1 MFKKLLVANRG
12 EIALRV
18 MRTCKEMGIATVAV
32 YSEADDQALHVQ
44 EADEAYCIGPPP
56 AEESYLNI
64 DSIID
69 AAVTSGAQ
77 AVHPGYGFLSENPD
91 FAEACASARLVFVG
105 PSPEAMRL
113 LGDKAAAKRLAIS
126 TGVPVVPG
134 YQGRGQTDAT
144 LLRKAREIGFPV
156 LIKAAR
162 GGGGRGMRLVYRES
176 EFMEA
181 AQGARREA
189 TSAFG
194 DGSLLLEKFLERPR
208 HIEVQIIGDGH
219 GNLLSLG
226 ERECSLQR
234 RYQKVVEES
243 PSPAV
248 GPGLRQQM
256 ERAALDIGAGAGYT
270 NAGTVEFLLD
280 TDGAFYFLEV
290 NTRLQV
296 EHPVTEWVTGLDL
309 VQLQLMVAYGQPLPL
324 KQDDVVLRGCSIEAR
339 IYAEDPG
346 NDYLPGAGLLSSFTP
361 PSGPWVR
368 NDLGVYQGY
377 EVPIYYDSLLAK
389 LTVYGQDRRQAVMR
403 LRRAL
408 GQYVIAGV
416 ATNLEML
423 RAIASDPDFEK
434 GRIDTQFLARRIEP
448 LMKARDQAPPEAV
461 ISATA
466 YKLASF
472 GLLGGNTLKESS
484 GGDDPWQVGGP
495 WRLNRA
501 GIEFHFGHRG
511 QSLKTRASRRPGT
524 GHWEIEAGG
533 EIFDLE
539 LSVTQD
545 GRVQVRSKDERWTVE
560 ARPLDDGLLVR
571 WKGVD
576 YLLGEPP
583 PASILGSGPGSS
595 GSETGTTL
603 EAPMP
608 GLVARVRVSEG
619 DEVSA
624 RQTLVVLEAMK
635 MEHLI
640 SAPYAGVVKSI
651 HCKEG
656 QQVTKG
662 AILMELERR

>member
-1 MFKKLLVANRG
+1 MFEKLLVANRG

-32 YSEADDQALHVQ
+32 YSEADSQALHVQ

-64 DSIID
+64 ESIVD
-69 AAVTSGAQ
+69 AALASGAQ
-77 AVHPGYGFLSENPD
+77 AIHPGYDFLSENPD
-91 FAEACASARLVFVG
+91 FAEACASAKLVFVG
-105 PSPEAMRL
+105 PSPGALRL
-113 LGDKAAAKRLAIS
+113 LGDKAAAKRLAVS
-126 TGVPVVPG
+126 AGAPVVPG
-134 YQGRGQTDAT
+134 YRGRGQTDAT
-144 LLRKAREIGFPV
+144 LLRKAREMGFPV

-162 GGGGRGMRLVYRES
+162 GGGGRGMRLVYQES

-181 AQGARREA
+181 VQGARREA
-189 TSAFG
+189 TSTFG

-208 HIEVQIIGDGH
+208 HIEVQIIGDDH

-248 GPGLRQQM
+248 GPGLRKQM
-256 ERAALDIGAGAGYT
+256 ERAALDIGAEAGYT

-280 TDGAFYFLEV
+280 TDGSFYFLEV
-290 NTRLQV
+290 NPRLQV
-296 EHPVTEWVTGLDL
+296 EHPVTEWITGLDL
-309 VQLQLMVAYGQPLPL
+309 VQLQLMVADGQPLPL
-324 KQDDVVLRGCSIEAR
+324 KQDDVVGRGCSIEAR

-361 PSGPWVR
+361 PSGPWIR

-389 LTVYGQDRRQAVMR
+389 LTVYGQDRRQAVIR

-408 GQYVIAGV
+408 SQYVIAGV

-434 GRIDTQFLARRIEP
+434 GRIDTQFVARRIEP
-448 LMKARDQAPPEAV
+448 LMKAEAQASPEAV

-472 GLLGGNTLKESS
+472 GLLGSKTLRKAS
-484 GGDDPWQVGGP
+484 GGGDPWRAGGP
-495 WRLNRA
+495 WRLNRM

-511 QSLKTRASRRPGT
+511 QGLEARASRRPGT

-533 EIFDLE
+533 ETFDLK
-539 LSVTQD
+539 LGVSQD
-545 GRVQVRSKDERWTVE
+545 GRVQVRGKDEKWTVE
-560 ARPLDDGLLVR
+560 ARPLDDGLLVS

-583 PASILGSGPGSS
+583 PASIPRSGSGGS
-595 GSETGTTL
+595 GSEAGTTL

-608 GLVARVRVSEG
+608 GLVARVRVGEG

-651 HCKEG
+651 HCEEG
-656 QQVTKG
+656 QQVAKG
-662 AILMELERR
+662 TILMELERR